1 MMTRRWRMRTPMVV
15 CAILVAVAANRSG
28 FTWATSEWDLS
39 CVRFPSMGYFITVV
53 VDSKMVIIAGTC
65 KGENGNPVGAPPNLS
80 TSSK

>member
-1 MMTRRWRMRTPMVV
+1 MPNYDDKEVEDEDAYGRV

-53 VDSKMVIIAGTC
+53 VDSKMVIIAGDM
-65 KGENGNPVGAPPNLS
+65 
-80 TSSK
+80 